1 MAQGR
6 DPEAASAEPLMLSAR
21 FLPLFI
27 TQLLGALNDNLF
39 KNALVVYAI
48 FHAGG
53 AGPLLVAAAGGV
65 FIAPYA
71 LFSATAG
78 QLADRYDKSRLIR
91 ATKLWEVG
99 LMLASAVGFL
109 TGSIGWLMAVLFGLG
124 VQATF
129 FGPLKYGILPDHLRR
144 EEIVAGNARI
154 EAGTFVGILV
164 GTIAGGLLILPRSG
178 RVAVAVAGIVV
189 AVLGVAAAFRVPRAP
204 AAAPELRIGW
214 NIARETWALL
224 RRARANPP
232 VWRAMLGL
240 SWFWTL
246 GATFLAEFPVLAE
259 HDFAAQGAV
268 ITLLLT
274 MFALGVG
281 AGSMLVSRLLA
292 GEISARYAPVAA
304 AALSLFA
311 ADFAWVCLG
320 IGPAAGWHTVGAML
334 EKPMA
339 WRALADLFLVAACGG
354 AFSVP
359 LYAIM
364 QERSATAL
372 RARMIAA
379 NNVLNAAGMVA
390 GAGVLAALAA
400 AGLGAPAILLI
411 AAGLNAVVAF
421 GAWQV
426 VRQDRVRD
434 ALAASGNEASE

>member
-1 MAQGR
+1 MTG
-6 DPEAASAEPLMLSAR
+6 EAEPLVLSAR
-21 FLPLFI
+21 FLPLFV

-78 QLADRYDKSRLIR
+78 QLADRHDKSRLIR
-91 ATKLWEVG
+91 ITKLWEVG
-99 LMLASAVGFL
+99 LMLAAAVGFL

-144 EEIVAGNARI
+144 EEIVAGNAWI

-164 GTIAGGLLILPRSG
+164 GTIAGGLLILPVSG
-178 RVAVAVAGIVV
+178 RALVALAGVLVAL
-189 AVLGVAAAFRVPRAP
+189 LGVAAAFSVPRAP

-214 NIARETWALL
+214 NVARETWALL
-224 RRARANPP
+224 RRARTNRP
-232 VWRAMLGL
+232 VWLAFLGL

-259 HDFAAQGAV
+259 RNFAAQGEV

-292 GEISARYAPVAA
+292 GEISARYASVAA
-304 AALSLFA
+304 AALSLFG

-320 IGPAAGWHTVGAML
+320 IDPAAGWHTIGAML
-334 EKPMA
+334 AKPMA

-359 LYAIM
+359 LYAIV
-364 QERSATAL
+364 QEWSDTAQ

-379 NNVLNAAGMVA
+379 NNVLNALCMVA
-390 GAGVLAALAA
+390 GAGVLAGLAA
-400 AGLGAPAILLI
+400 AGLGAPVILLI
-411 AAGLNAVVAF
+411 AVALNAVVAF
-421 GAWQV
+421 AAWHI
-426 VRQDRVRD
+426 VRRGRARSAIAARD
-434 ALAASGNEASE
+434 HA

>member
-1 MAQGR
+1 MARGR
-6 DPEAASAEPLMLSAR
+6 DPEAAWTEPLMLSAR
-21 FLPLFI
+21 FLPLFV

-71 LFSATAG
+71 LFSSTAG

-91 ATKLWEVG
+91 VTKLWELG
-99 LMLASAVGFL
+99 LMAAAAVGFL
-109 TGSIGWLMAVLFGLG
+109 SGSIGWLMAVLFGLG

-144 EEIVAGNARI
+144 DEIVAGNARI

-164 GTIAGGLLILPRSG
+164 GTIAGGLLILPASG
-178 RVAVAVAGIVV
+178 RVLVAIAGILV
-189 AVLGVAAAFRVPRAP
+189 ALLGVAAAFRVPRAP
-204 AAAPELRIGW
+204 AAAPDLRIGW
-214 NIARETWALL
+214 NIARETFSLL
-224 RRARANPP
+224 RHARANRP
-232 VWRAMLGL
+232 VWLALLGL

-259 HDFAAQGAV
+259 RNFGAGGEV
-268 ITLLLT
+268 VTLLLT

-281 AGSMLVSRLLA
+281 AGSMLVSRLLG

-304 AALSLFA
+304 AALSLFG

-320 IGPAAGWHTVGAML
+320 IGPASGWHTVGAML
-334 EKPMA
+334 AKPMA

-359 LYAIM
+359 LYAIV
-364 QERSATAL
+364 QEWSDTAH

-379 NNVLNAAGMVA
+379 NNVLNAVFMVT
-390 GAGVLAALAA
+390 GAGVLAGLAA

-411 AAGLNAVVAF
+411 AAGLNAIVAF
-421 GAWQV
+421 AAWRVLQRGETLGAV
-426 VRQDRVRD
+426 
-434 ALAASGNEASE
+434 AARGNQAVQ

>member
-1 MAQGR
+1 MTER
-6 DPEAASAEPLMLSAR
+6 LMLSAR
-21 FLPLFI
+21 FLPLFV

-48 FHAGG
+48 FHAGR
-53 AGPLLVAAAGGV
+53 AGPLLVVAAGGV

-91 ATKLWEVG
+91 VTKLWEVG
-99 LMLASAVGFL
+99 LMAAAAVGFL
-109 TGSIGWLMAVLFGLG
+109 IGSIGWLMAVLFGLG

-129 FGPLKYGILPDHLRR
+129 FGPLKYGILPDHLRTD
-144 EEIVAGNARI
+144 EIVGGNARI

-164 GTIAGGLLILPRSG
+164 GTIAGGLLILPPSG
-178 RVAVAVAGIVV
+178 RVLVALAGILV
-189 AVLGVAAAFRVPRAP
+189 ALSGVAAAFRIPRAP
-204 AAAPELRIGW
+204 AAAPKLRIGW
-214 NIARETWALL
+214 NLGRETWVLL
-224 RRARANPP
+224 QHARANRP
-232 VWRAMLGL
+232 VWLAMLGI

-259 HDFAAQGAV
+259 RNFAASGEV

-281 AGSMLVSRLLA
+281 VGSMLVSRLLA
-292 GEISARYAPVAA
+292 GDISARYAPVAA
-304 AALSLFA
+304 AMLSLFG

-334 EKPMA
+334 GKPMA

-359 LYAIM
+359 LYAIV
-364 QERSATAL
+364 QEWSEATQ

-379 NNVLNAAGMVA
+379 NNVLNAVCMVA
-390 GAGVLAALAA
+390 GTCVLAALAA
-400 AGLGAPAILLI
+400 AGLGAPAILLV
-411 AAGLNAVVAF
+411 AVALNAVVAF
-421 GAWQV
+421 AAWRVLRRSEARSGAI
-426 VRQDRVRD
+426 
-434 ALAASGNEASE
+434 AARGGEAAE